1 MLTLMPASAACRGS
15 YAHQDTIEL
24 ASLIPEA
31 KARSKFSHVWGRE
44 NISLL
49 SGKAPAGVTVV
60 RVGFP
65 RGSVNPG
72 NPSYP
77 SGGAGFLY
85 RLKAGAERAC
95 LTYRVRF
102 PQTFDFVRGGKLP
115 GLFGG
120 QAPRGCTARDLSIG
134 FSARLMWRTAGVGEL
149 YLYSPDRSARC
160 GDSIQA
166 GAWTFPVG
174 RWVTVQQEIE
184 LSPNEEHGDAVR
196 IWIDEALVMEQAG
209 LRLRDNREV
218 AIAGLL
224 FSTFF
229 GGADASWA
237 SPTDQFADFI
247 GFTIKWSPSS
257 QQGARA
263 RP

>member
-1 MLTLMPASAACRGS
+1 MHRARSQHWLLSAADV
-15 YAHQDTIEL
+15 AHV
-24 ASLIPEA
+24 
-31 KARSKFSHVWGRE
+31 RS
-44 NISLL
+44 
-49 SGKAPAGVTVV
+49 
-60 RVGFP
+60 
-65 RGSVNPG
+65 
-72 NPSYP
+72 
-77 SGGAGFLY
+77 
-85 RLKAGAERAC
+85 
-95 LTYRVRF
+95 
-102 PQTFDFVRGGKLP
+102 
-115 GLFGG
+115 
-120 QAPRGCTARDLSIG
+120 
-134 FSARLMWRTAGVGEL
+134 WRTL
-149 YLYSPDRSARC
+149 PLLPDRSARC

-237 SPTDQFADFI
+237 SPTDQFADFT
-247 GFTIKWSPSS
+247 GFTIKWSP
-257 QQGARA
+257 Q
-263 RP
+263 